1 MKVEAPSRLQGR
13 QDEHDL
19 QRSGPDVCIEARAGG
34 IGQRRPYGHPA
45 MVQLFDDDMFPEFL
59 ALLEATILDNY
70 QG

>member
-1 MKVEAPSRLQGR
+1 
-13 QDEHDL
+13 
-19 QRSGPDVCIEARAGG
+19 
-34 IGQRRPYGHPA
+34 